1 MVMAKT
7 IKDALEEFLR
17 IDGVTAVAVVGRDG
31 FVIESAS
38 RITLDTDALGAVVA
52 SAIGASEM
60 IGNDFT
66 MGKLEQYLLEFE
78 AGKAIIAAAGNDIL
92 VLTTD
97 TTAII
102 GSVRYAVKKGIDGLS
117 KLL

>member
-1 MVMAKT
+1 MAKT
-7 IKDALEEFLR
+7 IKEALSDFLK
-17 IDGVTAVAVVGRDG
+17 IEGVTSVAVVGRDG

-38 RITLDTDALGAVVA
+38 KLKLDAEALGAVVA

-60 IGNDFT
+60 IGKDFN
-66 MGKLEQYLLEFE
+66 MGKLSQYLLEFE
-78 AGKAIIAAAGNDIL
+78 SGKAIIAAAGDDIL

-97 TTAII
+97 INAII
-102 GSVRYAVKKGIDGLS
+102 GAVRYAVRKGIEGLS

>member
-1 MVMAKT
+1 MAKT
-7 IKDALEEFLR
+7 VKEALDNFLR
-17 IDGVTAVAVVGRDG
+17 IEGVTAVAVVGRDG

-38 RITLDTDALGAVVA
+38 RIKLDTDALGAVVA

-60 IGNDFT
+60 IGKDFT

-78 AGKAIIAAAGNDIL
+78 MGKSIIAAAGNDIL

-97 TTAII
+97 TTAVI
-102 GSVRYAVKKGIDGLS
+102 GSVRYAVKKGIDGLT

>member
-1 MVMAKT
+1 MAKSV
-7 IKDALEEFLR
+7 KESLAEFLR
-17 IDGVTAVAVVGRDG
+17 IDGVSAVAVVGRDG

-38 RITLDTDALGAVVA
+38 KMKLDMDALGAVVA

-60 IGNDFT
+60 VGKDFA

-78 AGKAIIAAAGNDIL
+78 MGKAIIAAAGEDIL

-97 TTAII
+97 ANAVI
-102 GSVRYAVKKGIDGLS
+102 GSVRYAVKKGIDGLV

>member
-1 MVMAKT
+1 MAEK
-7 IKDALEEFLR
+7 IKEALEEFLR
-17 IDGVTAVAVVGRDG
+17 IEGVMAVAIVGRDG

-38 RITLDTDALGAVVA
+38 RSKLDTDALGAVVA

-60 IGNDFT
+60 IGNDFS

-78 AGKAIIAAAGNDIL
+78 SGKAIIAAAGNDIL

-97 TTAII
+97 TSAVI
-102 GSVRYAVKKGIDGLS
+102 GSVRYAVRKRISSLTA
-117 KLL
+117 LL

>member
-1 MVMAKT
+1 MAKT
-7 IKDALEEFLR
+7 VKETLEDFLR

-38 RITLDTDALGAVVA
+38 RIQLDSDALGAVVA

-60 IGNDFT
+60 IGKDFT

-78 AGKAIIAAAGNDIL
+78 TGKAIIATAGDDIL

-102 GSVRYAVKKGIDGLS
+102 GSVRYAVKKGIDGLT

>member
-1 MVMAKT
+1 MTKT
-7 IKDALEEFLR
+7 LKEALEDFLR
-17 IDGVTAVAVVGRDG
+17 IEGVTAVAVVGRDG

-38 RITLDTDALGAVVA
+38 RIKLDPDALGAVVA

-60 IGNDFT
+60 IGKDFT

-78 AGKAIIAAAGNDIL
+78 TGKAIIAAAGDDIL

-97 TTAII
+97 ITAVI
-102 GSVRYAVKKGIDGLS
+102 GSVRYAVKKGIDGLT

>member
-1 MVMAKT
+1 MAKSV
-7 IKDALEEFLR
+7 KEALEDFLR
-17 IDGVTAVAVVGRDG
+17 IEGVTAVAIVGRDG

-38 RITLDTDALGAVVA
+38 RIKLDPDALGAVVA

-60 IGNDFT
+60 VGKDFS

-78 AGKAIIAAAGNDIL
+78 MGKAIIAAAGNDIL

-97 TTAII
+97 TTAVI
-102 GSVRYAVKKGIDGLS
+102 GSVRYAVKKGIDGLAR
-117 KLL
+117 LL

>member
-1 MVMAKT
+1 MAKT
-7 IKDALEEFLR
+7 VKEALADFLR

-38 RITLDTDALGAVVA
+38 KLKLDADALGAVVA

-60 IGNDFT
+60 VGKDFH

-78 AGKAIIAAAGNDIL
+78 TGKAIIAATGDDIL

-97 TTAII
+97 ANAVI

>member
-1 MVMAKT
+1 MAKT
-7 IKDALEEFLR
+7 VKEALAEFLS
-17 IDGVTAVAVVGRDG
+17 IDGVSAVAVVGRDG

-38 RITLDTDALGAVVA
+38 KMRLDAEALGAVVA

-60 IGNDFT
+60 VGRDFN

-78 AGKAIIAAAGNDIL
+78 TGKAIIAAAGDDIL

-97 TTAII
+97 ANAVI
-102 GSVRYAVKKGIDGLS
+102 GSVRYAVKKGVEGLV

>member
-1 MVMAKT
+1 MAKT
-7 IKDALEEFLR
+7 VKESLAEFLR
-17 IDGVTAVAVVGRDG
+17 IDGVSAVAIVGRDG

-38 RITLDTDALGAVVA
+38 AKKLDTDALGAVVA

-60 IGNDFT
+60 IGKDFV

-78 AGKAIIAAAGNDIL
+78 SGKAIIAAAGEDIL
-92 VLTTD
+92 VLITEA
-97 TTAII
+97 TAVI
-102 GSVRYAVKKGIDGLS
+102 GSVRYAVKKGIDGLV